1 MAYKLNTS
9 EEAFLKKLLSITNGS
24 SQMQEVTPDTLLDDN
39 GNKLLTEE
47 QEKNFDSYIE
57 ALHSKGFI
65 SNLDNWQTFTDVTG
79 RYSFSLVPDAF
90 SYFEDKK
97 NSIREQK
104 REKRSERRHDLLMVL
119 IGSLIGLIPF
129 ITTTVIPWIVSLFE
143 K

>member
-9 EEAFLKKLLSITNGS
+9 EEAFLKKILSVTNGS
-24 SQMQEVTPDTLLDDN
+24 SQMQEVTPETLLDDN

-90 SYFEDKK
+90 SYFEDKRTASENRK
-97 NSIREQK
+97 ERKGLREGMIC
-104 REKRSERRHDLLMVL
+104 LW
-119 IGSLIGLIPF
+119 F
-129 ITTTVIPWIVSLFE
+129 
-143 K
+143 